1 MVVAKRKV
9 PRGNQKRLIN
19 YLQKYRGYYG
29 LYGHSEVRI
38 WLAKC
43 RASPL
48 ASLGQ
53 LRFPNTLYYVRKT
66 GGKNEMENRTRPY
79 AYTFRASENE
89 RKIIDEKVKAS
100 GLTMTDFIVKAI
112 TDKPVIVFKNAGET
126 LNELKRQGNNLN
138 QLVKKNYYGMATK
151 RDILSCVDELKNTY
165 KAITKAIGES

>member
-1 MVVAKRKV
+1 M
-9 PRGNQKRLIN
+9 PRGNQKRLTN

-29 LYGHSEVRI
+29 QYGHSEVRI

-53 LRFPNTLYYVRKT
+53 LRFPNTFYYVRKT
-66 GGKNEMENRTRPY
+66 GDKNEMENRTRPY

-89 RKIIDEKVKAS
+89 RKIIDEKLKAS
-100 GLTMTDFIVKAI
+100 GLTMTDFIIKSI
-112 TDKPVIVFKNAGET
+112 TNKSIIVFENSGEI

-138 QLVKKNYYGMATK
+138 QLSRANYFGLATK

-165 KAITKAIGES
+165 KAITKAIEES

>member
-1 MVVAKRKV
+1 
-9 PRGNQKRLIN
+9 
-19 YLQKYRGYYG
+19 
-29 LYGHSEVRI
+29 
-38 WLAKC
+38 
-43 RASPL
+43 
-48 ASLGQ
+48 
-53 LRFPNTLYYVRKT
+53 
-66 GGKNEMENRTRPY
+66 MENRTRPY